1 MEQSVF
7 KRHIYN
13 EREHWWF
20 SARREI
26 INSIIQN
33 LKPKKKLSIL
43 DFGAGSGTN
52 IDMLCKFG
60 NVDVF
65 EKNNKT
71 KLYLKK
77 KYKNIKKVKI
87 LEKIP
92 KNKYDLILAADV
104 VEHIKDDKKII
115 NSFLSHLNEKG
126 YVLITVPAFKFL
138 FSSKDIALKH
148 FRRYDKNNLFK
159 LFKNKY
165 LVKKLSYFNFFLFLP
180 IAFSILIL
188 KFKNSK
194 FINYAETTPNIILNY
209 ILKKIFIF
217 EKNFLQFINF
227 PFGVSILLLA
237 QKND

>member
-1 MEQSVF
+1 MEQSVY

-33 LKPKKKLSIL
+33 LKSKKKLSIL

-115 NSFLSHLNEKG
+115 NSFLSHL
-126 YVLITVPAFKFL
+126 
-138 FSSKDIALKH
+138 
-148 FRRYDKNNLFK
+148 
-159 LFKNKY
+159 
-165 LVKKLSYFNFFLFLP
+165 KKKAN
-180 IAFSILIL
+180 
-188 KFKNSK
+188 
-194 FINYAETTPNIILNY
+194 
-209 ILKKIFIF
+209 
-217 EKNFLQFINF
+217 
-227 PFGVSILLLA
+227 V
-237 QKND
+237 